1 MAWAGTGVVWAA
13 AGGVLSSRL
22 ITDASAAAAA
32 AGSFFTFVQI
42 SNMHTNK
49 MERR

>member
-1 MAWAGTGVVWAA
+1 MGWAGTGVVWAA

-32 AGSFFTFVQI
+32 AGSFTFVQI
-42 SNMHTNK
+42 SDMHTNK